1 MSMSNLCCQL
11 SPLDYWWRIDV
22 LFQQMSG
29 GEKEVDK
36 MDDELSRREMER
48 EYRQILDGGYVRN
61 IIQHMCILIPY
72 ICLA

>member
-1 MSMSNLCCQL
+1 
-11 SPLDYWWRIDV
+11 
-22 LFQQMSG
+22 MSG

-61 IIQHMCILIPY
+61 IVYVYIDRYHMYVRNIVYVY
-72 ICLA
+72 IDIR